1 MIIELQSLNLEQRLT
16 NICKIIYIK
25 INILT
30 IDFLFKLF
38 FLNYMVVKNN
48 KLKDKQYKKVRIE
61 CPQCNTVEFINVPSK
76 IINQRGSLTTIGIP
90 SNFICEHSFQLF
102 MDSHFAIRGYQ
113 VVDFEITHIE
123 FSSEDSNILFDNQE
137 EEFGIITYEF
147 SIIIKKIIKYMREIF
162 QKKEVLGGALI
173 TSDGLL
179 LYSSLS
185 NEIYLKIIGEIELNK
200 SYIENIKNI
209 IFILDDNQKILSEF
223 IILENIKLILIID
236 FAPEISINLGF
247 KYLLDLIKSI
257 ISIIDVRIDTAPKVQ
272 YSTGPRWLYSKI
284 PLKSM
289 NNEKDEIMLESLGI
303 KLSKSVI
310 LNLEEIK
317 KKSEKGFFE
326 GKIYISDRY
335 VKLME
340 GLALTLK
347 DAAIFMENL
356 NKK

>member
-1 MIIELQSLNLEQRLT
+1 
-16 NICKIIYIK
+16 
-25 INILT
+25 
-30 IDFLFKLF
+30 
-38 FLNYMVVKNN
+38 MVVKNN
-48 KLKDKQYKKVRIE
+48 KLKENQFKKIRIE
-61 CPQCNTVEFINVPSK
+61 CPQCKTVQFINIPYK
-76 IINQRGSLTTIGIP
+76 LINQSGSLTTIGIP
-90 SNFICEHSFQLF
+90 SNYICEHSFQVF
-102 MDSHFAIRGYQ
+102 MDSHFDIRGYQ

-123 FSSEDSNILFDNQE
+123 FSSEDSNILFDDQE
-137 EEFGIITYEF
+137 EEFGIITYDS
-147 SIIIKKIIKYMREIF
+147 SIIIKKIIKYIREIF

-185 NEIYLKIIGEIELNK
+185 NEIYLKFLGELELNK

-236 FAPEISINLGF
+236 FSAEISINLGF
-247 KYLLDLIKSI
+247 KYLLELIKSI
-257 ISIIDVRIDTAPKVQ
+257 ISIIDVRIEPPKVQ
-272 YSTGPRWLYSKI
+272 YSTGPRWLFSKI
-284 PLKSM
+284 SNKAL
-289 NNEKDEIMLESLGI
+289 NNNKDEIILESLGI

-310 LNLEEIK
+310 LNIEEIK
-317 KKSEKGFFE
+317 KKSENGFFE

-356 NKK
+356 NKKP